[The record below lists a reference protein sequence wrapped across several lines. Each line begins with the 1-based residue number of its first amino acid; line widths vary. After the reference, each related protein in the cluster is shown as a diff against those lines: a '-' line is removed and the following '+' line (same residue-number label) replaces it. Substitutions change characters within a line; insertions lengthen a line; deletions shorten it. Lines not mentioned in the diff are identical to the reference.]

1 MRIDSLILRTAVRL
15 VLPLTLLFAVYAAIK
30 GHNGPGGGFIA
41 GLITAVG
48 LCTYRMAFGQRAFFR
63 LLPTHPR
70 WLVFAGLSIAAG
82 VAVIPLLRGDPL
94 LRSGSTTLH
103 LGGEGLHLVSATA
116 FDLGVLLVVVGVAI
130 GMITRLGEELD
141 P

>member
-48 LCTYRMAFGQRAFFR
+48 SGRSSACCR
-63 LLPTHPR
+63 P
-70 WLVFAGLSIAAG
+70 
-82 VAVIPLLRGDPL
+82 IPGGWCSP
-94 LRSGSTTLH
+94 GSASRQ
-103 LGGEGLHLVSATA
+103 VS
-116 FDLGVLLVVVGVAI
+116 
-130 GMITRLGEELD
+130 R
-141 P
+141 

>member
-48 LCTYRMAFGQRAFFR
+48 LCTYRMSYGDRAFHR
-63 LLPTHPR
+63 LLPIHPR
-70 WLVFAGLSIAAG
+70 WLVFVGLGLAAG
-82 VAVIPLLRGDPL
+82 VAALPLLFGQPL
-94 LRSGSTTLH
+94 LRSASTTLH
-103 LGGEGLHLVSATA
+103 LGGADIHLVSATA
-116 FDLGVLLVVVGVAI
+116 FDLGGLLVVIGVAV
-130 GMITRLGEELD
+130 GMISRLGEELD
-141 P
+141 L

>member
-70 WLVFAGLSIAAG
+70 WLVFAGLSVAAG
-82 VAVIPLLRGDPL
+82 VAVIPLLRGRPRCTSAARGCTSSRRRRSTSACSSSWSAW
-94 LRSGSTTLH
+94 RSG
-103 LGGEGLHLVSATA
+103 
-116 FDLGVLLVVVGVAI
+116 
-130 GMITRLGEELD
+130 
-141 P
+141 